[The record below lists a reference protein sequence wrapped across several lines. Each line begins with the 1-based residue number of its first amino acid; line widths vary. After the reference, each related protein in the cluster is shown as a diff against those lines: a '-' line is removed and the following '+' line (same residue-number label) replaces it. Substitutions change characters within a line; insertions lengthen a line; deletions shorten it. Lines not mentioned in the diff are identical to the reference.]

1 MREASERRTVTDT
14 DSYAFSCINHLN
26 ANERMTEAK
35 SNLMKKVIFFIA
47 ILLLMPCHECEL
59 YAQKKKVTASNRT
72 TKTTKSKETIE
83 FEKLLLKAKKGD
95 PEAQT
100 SVGLYYAYGCGVTKD
115 LDIAMAWF
123 QKAIDSGYGHAC
135 STVALI
141 WEQENNYEKRLD
153 YLRIGVTLNDADCYS
168 YLHSDY
174 HEGKHGVEKNENL
187 ALELV
192 KKGSDLKLPTMFWN
206 RYFAHRYGKPGF
218 AESKE
223 DAIFWLKRAIDYYY
237 DLYRSQK
244 DGVAK
249 QMYNENY
256 KYWIKVL
263 KEELGCDYDPALH
276 VDEYKAWLA
285 DKPAPRASKQ
295 QSSTTYSSSPANTT
309 APAAPTTYHYTKSG
323 RGQSQN
329 TGQWT
334 DGMASQYCAVQ
345 FFDDYITVNGEINY
359 FVGNSGSW
367 KIYRGTSMNYGGCYS
382 KSYYYVDAN
391 KNMKEVCESGSP
403 YGLDT
408 FVYPMSM
415 NGDPTPHNDSYNNS
429 YNNSQSNYH
438 NSSSSSSSGSQ
449 SSSTQPSRKYK
460 CAYCNNGMIE
470 KNDPAP
476 PSFGID
482 QPKKKCPTC
491 GKWYDPTV
499 SVHYHQQCHH
509 CGGTGYAK

>member
-1 MREASERRTVTDT
+1 
-14 DSYAFSCINHLN
+14 
-26 ANERMTEAK
+26 MTAAK
-35 SNLMKKVIFFIA
+35 SNLMKKVIIFIA
-47 ILLLMPCHECEL
+47 ILLLMPCLECEL

-100 SVGLYYAYGCGVTKD
+100 SVGDRYAAGRGVAKD
-115 LDIAMAWF
+115 LVKSMEWF
-123 QKAIDSGYGHAC
+123 QKAIDNGYGKAC
-135 STVALI
+135 YWAALV
-141 WEQENNYEKRLD
+141 WERENDYEKRLD
-153 YLRIGVTLNDADCYS
+153 YLRMGVSLNDENCY
-168 YLHSDY
+168 YDLYCDY
-174 HEGKHGVEKNENL
+174 NRGEHGVEKNKNL
-187 ALELV
+187 ALELL
-192 KKGSDLKLPTMFWN
+192 KKGTDLKMPELFYS
-206 RYFAHRYGKPGF
+206 RYLAHRYGTLGF
-218 AESKE
+218 AKSKE
-223 DAIFWLKRAIDYYY
+223 DAIFWLKRHIDYEY
-237 DLYRSQK
+237 DQYRSEKYEELKQFFK
-244 DGVAK
+244 DYIAEYVK
-249 QMYNENY
+249 R
-256 KYWIKVL
+256 L

-276 VDEYKAWLA
+276 IDEYKAWLA

-367 KIYRGTSMNYGGCYS
+367 KIYGGTSMNYGGCYS

-391 KNMKEVCESGSP
+391 KNMQEVCESGSP

-438 NSSSSSSSGSQ
+438 NSSSSSSSGSHN
-449 SSSTQPSRKYK
+449 SSTQPSRKYK